1 MINAAESFL
10 TWRHFKI
17 RNLCYNIGRTLV
29 LRNNNEVFMGSNAN
43 KQFRVAMLLRVSRDI
58 ARIRQIAGN
67 QYLGCT
73 FDYYEA
79 DTLDDLRTTFERLQ
93 NSYDGILTSGILSD
107 RIISYDS
114 AGQNIPHRCFTASVE
129 NYYRVILLQLQRN
142 PGLSL
147 GDIRLD
153 MMLPGQSLSDII
165 EGNSLAALM
174 EQENELIAQL
184 TPNQVMEFE
193 KNMIHRYRQ
202 TIETQQYKLF
212 ITRSGLAART
222 FEEYNAPYIS
232 MELTAHEVFKA
243 IKGLRR
249 DMELGQLRAGQVAA
263 ICFDVGSEPSSEK
276 MEKLESALM
285 LFGQKEGGKSLIF
298 RRIDQHFEALTDAQT
313 LSLLTQN
320 HTCCKLTEYLRDAT
334 GYPVAVGYGTGQN
347 AQAARE
353 NAAMAAMYARGT
365 EPKLAQSFWIDS
377 EGQITALQGRQHT
390 ESDEKSEAS
399 RVFEPAINEIAK
411 RSHLSSRTIFNLIIA
426 LKKQNRMEAGSDW
439 ISRELSISPRM
450 ANKILA
456 NLEKAGYAQVAGK
469 YLLRSKG
476 RPTNLYSFRFDAP
489 ESEHK

>member
-1 MINAAESFL
+1 
-10 TWRHFKI
+10 
-17 RNLCYNIGRTLV
+17 
-29 LRNNNEVFMGSNAN
+29 MGSNAN

-73 FDYYEA
+73 FDYYEV
-79 DTLDDLRTTFERLQ
+79 DTLDDLRTTFERIQ
-93 NSYDGILTSGILSD
+93 DSYDGILTSGVFSD
-107 RIISYDS
+107 RMVSYYS
-114 AGQNIPHRCFTASVE
+114 SGQNIPHRYFTASVE

-142 PGLSL
+142 PGLTP

-174 EQENELIAQL
+174 EQEKELVACL
-184 TPNQVMEFE
+184 TPDQVIEFE
-193 KNMIHRYRQ
+193 QNMIRRYQQ

-212 ITRSGLAART
+212 ITRSDLAAST
-222 FEEYNAPYIS
+222 FEEWHAPYIS
-232 MELTAHEVFKA
+232 MDLTAHEILKA

-263 ICFDVGSEPSSEK
+263 IYFDAGSEPSSK
-276 MEKLESALM
+276 QLKKLESALT
-285 LFGQKEGGKSLIF
+285 LFGQKNDEKALIF
-298 RRIDQHFEALTDAQT
+298 RRVEDHFEALTDAQT
-313 LSLLTQN
+313 LIFLTQN
-320 HTCCKLTEYLRDAT
+320 YTCCKLTEYLRAEI

-377 EGQITALQGRQHT
+377 EGQITALQRRQHT

-476 RPTNLYSFRFDAP
+476 RPTNLYSFRFDASQ
-489 ESEHK
+489 SEHK